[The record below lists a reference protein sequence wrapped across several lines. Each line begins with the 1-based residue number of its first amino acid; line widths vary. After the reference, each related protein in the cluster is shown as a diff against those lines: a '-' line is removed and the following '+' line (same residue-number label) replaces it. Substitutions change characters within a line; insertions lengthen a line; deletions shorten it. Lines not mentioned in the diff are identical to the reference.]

1 VVLVWVFKTT
11 TYC

>member
-1 VVLVWVFKTT
+1 MWVFKTT